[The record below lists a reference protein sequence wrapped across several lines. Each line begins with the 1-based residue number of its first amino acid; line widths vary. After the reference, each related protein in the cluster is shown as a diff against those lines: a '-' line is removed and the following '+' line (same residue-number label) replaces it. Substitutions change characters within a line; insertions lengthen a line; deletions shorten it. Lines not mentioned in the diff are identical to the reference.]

1 MGGKIFKIKCDRILS
16 QASARAIAPS
26 QCSTS
31 ASCLEVYQRKVAD
44 RRDRKRTRD
53 TKYHHHHHEHHSHHT
68 VAIFR
73 EDGFDELLL
82 KRELQLFITVS
93 GAVKVPRAVRIGRN
107 SNRSVRRGFVQGWCD
122 GSTSRVL
129 FVLKLHSMTS
139 KLCCVQLR

>member
-1 MGGKIFKIKCDRILS
+1 MRSHSFASERAPSHLR
-16 QASARAIAPS
+16 SARPRPAALKFINVKWLTVGTGSGHGTPNTITTTTNTT
-26 QCSTS
+26 STTPFFS
-31 ASCLEVYQRKVAD
+31 GQ
-44 RRDRKRTRD
+44 
-53 TKYHHHHHEHHSHHT
+53 